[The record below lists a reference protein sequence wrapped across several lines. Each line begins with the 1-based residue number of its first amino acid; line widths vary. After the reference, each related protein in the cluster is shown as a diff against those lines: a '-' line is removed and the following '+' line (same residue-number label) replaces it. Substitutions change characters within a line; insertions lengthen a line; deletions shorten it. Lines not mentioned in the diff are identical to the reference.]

1 MRGGLS
7 PEPYRLRSTFW
18 ARGMQIYK
26 QEEMSKENLQ
36 NRQGPGG
43 GDLEMRCIEKEENP
57 WSCILPWSLS
67 CILPW
72 SLSRSETSPG
82 GGGVEMGAQT
92 DQERASGLPSPH
104 LGHPSCQAPGPT

>member
-1 MRGGLS
+1 MWGGLS

-26 QEEMSKENLQ
+26 QEEMSKKNLQ

-43 GDLEMRCIEKEENP
+43 GGLEMRCIEKEENP

-67 CILPW
+67 
-72 SLSRSETSPG
+72 RSETSPG
-82 GGGVEMGAQT
+82 GGGVEGDELRPQ
-92 DQERASGLPSPH
+92 QEKGRKKTEPWG
-104 LGHPSCQAPGPT
+104 C